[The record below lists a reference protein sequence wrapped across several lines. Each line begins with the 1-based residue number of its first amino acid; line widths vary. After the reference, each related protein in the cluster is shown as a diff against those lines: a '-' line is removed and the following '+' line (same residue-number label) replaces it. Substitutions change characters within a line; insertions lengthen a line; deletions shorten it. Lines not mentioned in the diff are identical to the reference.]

1 MKHFTILFL
10 SLLSF
15 SSFSQES
22 WVRVEVQPD
31 QYPSEITWEILNS
44 AGTVLAVNP
53 PFTDMSLQTTIIALD
68 TEDYNF
74 VIYDEFGDGICCAY
88 GEGWFGL
95 SNDCGLEEYVYDF
108 GGVSATVFFTLEQCA
123 QPPPPI
129 VGCMDSTAVNFNP
142 EAGQNSYMGQV
153 TPTSCNSF
161 YPSNY
166 NYFGIA
172 LDYYNENQSVFAI
185 GTEISVGGFTYYID
199 GTSTPNNCN
208 AGVAMIYVVTD
219 PILADGNLFD
229 TMQVGALFTDLY
241 EEDVWVI
248 NPCEYIYG
256 CNNPLAINYDPQA
269 TSNDGSCTIISG
281 CMDPTALNYNP
292 AAVTEFAPGIPG
304 PPPCQYFVLDT
315 TSCGT
320 DSVELIVE
328 ITVDQYANETSWNI
342 ITNWNEDQIVMEVLE
357 GEYSDL
363 TMGTTVI
370 HTACVA
376 DDVNF
381 TFRIFDSYGDGLGG
395 AQWGGIDGEWIVY
408 TACDTIAS
416 GGGNFGSNAM
426 ANGNTGDCDDLPI
439 EGCMDD
445 NYVEYNP
452 EAVLDDGSCLT
463 ANIYGC
469 IDDNSINYD
478 TEANTAEQF
487 SNCLHTLTLTDL
499 SANGWGGSFL
509 IVTQGESYY
518 GPFTVASGEA
528 LFTIGLELNSN
539 ELIKAFFY
547 TDPLSANFANE
558 CGFEIVSP
566 SDEVVVF
573 GGDNPILSPIRFSPF
588 MYSGLGQCLETC
600 IPIILGC
607 TDDSACNFDPEANTL
622 SSCTYNIEYYDCS
635 NQCNSDIDGDGV
647 CDELEVQGCQDP
659 LQYNFNISATDSGEC
674 EPFVYGCTDNTM
686 FNFDPEANTDNNSC
700 IPMINGCTD
709 PTAFNYDIFANVD
722 NNTCIPPVSGC
733 TDPSALNYIPEANID
748 DDSCIATIYGCT
760 DPTAFNYNELA
771 NTNNDTCI
779 EIVEGC
785 TNPIA
790 LNYNTDANID
800 NFSCILPIYGCMD
813 ITALNYDENANVD
826 NDTCIE
832 IVEGCTNPIALNY
845 NESANTDDFS
855 CILPIYGCT
864 NENSLNYDENANVD
878 NNSCIEIVE
887 GCTDINAINY
897 NELANV
903 DDFSCIDYIYGCTD
917 STALNYNELANT
929 DNGTCIEIIE
939 GCTDPLALN
948 YNDLANVD
956 DFSCILPI
964 YGCTDPTAFNFN
976 ELANIDNGSC
986 EDVVEGCTDPS
997 AFNYN
1002 PEANTEDFSCIDV
1015 IYGCTDLQAANY
1027 DELANTDNGSC
1038 ETVYAN
1044 CIDPVVEAYNLLG
1057 LGNECFAWVINVSP
1071 SCCNNGWVEGCQE
1084 LYNYCDLNNETTNI
1098 NDFGETEIIV
1108 FPNPTR
1114 NVVNIASNLQINAVL
1129 YNYMGQPIF
1138 KGVDVKQIDM
1148 GAFSAGVYTLIITYN
1163 DLKFTKKIVK
1173 Q

>member
-15 SSFSQES
+15 SSFSQNS
-22 WVRVEVQPD
+22 WVKVEVQPD
-31 QYPSEITWEILNS
+31 QYPSETTWEILDS
-44 AGTVLAVNP
+44 AGTVLATNP
-53 PFTDMSLQTTIIALD
+53 PFVDMSLQTTIIPLD

-108 GGVSATVFFTLEQCA
+108 GGLTATIFFTLEQCA

-142 EAGQNSYMGQV
+142 EAGQNSYIGQV

-166 NYFGIA
+166 NYFGID

-208 AGVAMIYVVTD
+208 VGVAMIYVVTD
-219 PILADGNLFD
+219 PALADGNLFD

-241 EEDVWVI
+241 EEDTWTI

-269 TSNDGSCTIISG
+269 TSNDGSCIIISG
-281 CMDPTALNYNP
+281 CMDSTAVNYNP
-292 AAVTEFAPGIPG
+292 AAVAEFSPGIPG

-315 TSCGT
+315 TSCGV

-328 ITVDQYANETSWNI
+328 ITVDQYPQETSWNL

-363 TMGTTVI
+363 TMGTTI
-370 HTACVA
+370 THTACVA

-395 AQWGGIDGEWIVY
+395 SQWGGIDGEWIVY

-416 GGGNFGSNAM
+416 GGGNFGLNAM

-452 EAVLDDGSCLT
+452 EAVLDNGSCLT

-469 IDDNSINYD
+469 IDSNSINYD
-478 TEANTAEQF
+478 IEANTSEQF
-487 SNCLHTLTLTDL
+487 LNCLHILNLTDL

-528 LFTIGLELNSN
+528 LFTTELDFNSN

-558 CGFEIVSP
+558 CGFEIISP
-566 SDEVVVF
+566 SGEVVVF
-573 GGDNPILSPIRFSPF
+573 GGDNPILNPIRFSPY

-600 IPIILGC
+600 IPMVFGC
-607 TDDSACNFDPEANTL
+607 TDSSACNYDTNANTL
-622 SSCTYNIEYYDCS
+622 SSCTYNVEYYDCN
-635 NQCNSDIDGDGV
+635 NQCNSDIDEDGV
-647 CDELEVQGCQDP
+647 CDELEIQGCQDP
-659 LQYNFNISATDSGEC
+659 LQYNFNILATDPGEC

-686 FNFDPEANTDNNSC
+686 FNFNLEANIDNNSC
-700 IPMINGCTD
+700 IPIIN
-709 PTAFNYDIFANVD
+709 
-722 NNTCIPPVSGC
+722 
-733 TDPSALNYIPEANID
+733 
-748 DDSCIATIYGCT
+748 GCT

-771 NTNNDTCI
+771 NTDNDTCI
-779 EIVEGC
+779 EIIEGC
-785 TNPIA
+785 TNPSA
-790 LNYNTDANID
+790 LNYNINANID

-826 NDTCIE
+826 NGTCIE
-832 IVEGCTNPIALNY
+832 IIEGCTN
-845 NESANTDDFS
+845 
-855 CILPIYGCT
+855 
-864 NENSLNYDENANVD
+864 
-878 NNSCIEIVE
+878 
-887 GCTDINAINY
+887 INAINY

-903 DDFSCIDYIYGCTD
+903 DNFSCIDYIYGCTD

-929 DNGTCIEIIE
+929 DNGTCIEI
-939 GCTDPLALN
+939 
-948 YNDLANVD
+948 
-956 DFSCILPI
+956 
-964 YGCTDPTAFNFN
+964 
-976 ELANIDNGSC
+976 
-986 EDVVEGCTDPS
+986 VEGCTDPS

-1002 PEANTEDFSCIDV
+1002 PEANTEDFSCVDI
-1015 IYGCTDLQAANY
+1015 IYGCTDEEAVNY
-1027 DELANTDNGSC
+1027 NELANTDNGSC

-1044 CIDPVVEAYNLLG
+1044 CINPVIETYNLL
-1057 LGNECFAWVINVSP
+1057 NFESECFAWVIDVSP
-1071 SCCNNGWVEGCQE
+1071 SCCNNEWVDGCQE
-1084 LYNYCDLNNETTNI
+1084 LYNYCDI
-1098 NDFGETEIIV
+1098 NTVTGIEEFGETQIIV

-1114 NVVNIASNLQINAVL
+1114 DAINIVSNLQVNAVL
-1129 YNYMGQPIF
+1129 YNSIGQSVLQETNVNSLDLIQF
-1138 KGVDVKQIDM
+1138 E
-1148 GAFSAGVYTLIITYN
+1148 AGIYHLILTYN
-1163 DLKFTKKIVK
+1163 NLKFTKKIVK

>member
-15 SSFSQES
+15 SSFSQDS
-22 WVRVEVQPD
+22 WVKIELQPD
-31 QYPSEITWEILNS
+31 NYPSETSWEILNS
-44 AGTVLAVNP
+44 SGEVLATNP
-53 PFTDMSLQTTIIALD
+53 PITDMSLQTTIVPLD
-68 TEDYNF
+68 SEDYNF
-74 VIYDEFGDGICCAY
+74 VIYDEFGDGICCEY

-95 SNDCGLEEYVYDF
+95 SNDCGLNQYVYDF
-108 GGVSATVFFTLEQCA
+108 GGVSSTVFFTLEQCA

-129 VGCMDSTAVNFNP
+129 VGCMDLTAVNFNP
-142 EAGQNSYMGQV
+142 EAGQNSYIGQV

-166 NYFGIA
+166 NYFGID

-199 GTSTPNNCN
+199 GTSIPNNCN

-219 PILADGNLFD
+219 PALADGNLFD

-241 EEDVWVI
+241 EDDSWTI

-256 CNNPLAINYDPQA
+256 CNNPLAINYDPLA
-269 TSNDGSCTIISG
+269 TADDGSCQVLSG
-281 CMDPTALNYNP
+281 CLDSTAENYNP
-292 AAVTEFAPGIPG
+292 AAAVEFPPGISG
-304 PPPCQYFVLDT
+304 PPPCEYFILDT

-320 DSVELIVE
+320 DSVDLMVTIM
-328 ITVDQYANETSWNI
+328 VDQYASETSWFVM
-342 ITNWNEDQIVMEVLE
+342 TNWNLDQIVMEVLP
-357 GEYSDL
+357 GDL
-363 TMGTTVI
+363 SGVTMGTTI
-370 HTACVA
+370 TQSACVA
-376 DDVNF
+376 DNTNLTF
-381 TFRIFDSYGDGLGG
+381 TINDTYGDGLGG
-395 AQWGGIDGEWIVY
+395 AQWGGIDGTYMVH
-408 TACDTIAS
+408 TACDTLAM
-416 GGGNFGSNAM
+416 GGGNFGLNSFT
-426 ANGNTGDCDDLPI
+426 NGFSGDCDDLPI

-445 NYVEYNP
+445 DYLEYNP
-452 EAVLDDGSCLT
+452 EAVIDNGSCST
-463 ANIYGC
+463 PNVYAC
-469 IDDNSINYD
+469 IDVNSTNYD
-478 TEANTAEQF
+478 PLANTADQF
-487 SNCLHTLTLTDL
+487 PNCLHTLNLTDGGE
-499 SANGWGGSFL
+499 NGWGGSFL
-509 IVTQGESYY
+509 MVAQGENYY
-518 GPFTVASGEA
+518 GPFTVAPGEA
-528 LFTIGLELNSN
+528 LFTTELDLNSN
-539 ELIKAFFY
+539 ELVKAFFY
-547 TDPLSANFANE
+547 SDPLSMNFMVE

-566 SDEVVVF
+566 TGDIIAL
-573 GGDNPILSPIRFSPF
+573 GGDNPFISPIRLSPF
-588 MYSGLGQCLETC
+588 MYSGMGQCLSTC
-600 IPIILGC
+600 IPIVNGC
-607 TDDSACNFDPEANTL
+607 MDDVACNYQPLANTPA
-622 SSCTYNIEYYDCS
+622 SCTYNVEYYDC
-635 NQCNSDIDGDGV
+635 NNHCVNDGDGDGV
-647 CDELEVQGCQDP
+647 CDELEVEGCQDP
-659 LQYNFNISATDSGEC
+659 LQYNFDSTATDSGPC
-674 EPFVYGCTDNTM
+674 DPFVYGCTDITM
-686 FNFDPEANTDNNSC
+686 FNFNVSANTDNNSC
-700 IPMINGCTD
+700 IPVVNGCTD
-709 PTAFNYDIFANVD
+709 I
-722 NNTCIPPVSGC
+722 
-733 TDPSALNYIPEANID
+733 
-748 DDSCIATIYGCT
+748 
-760 DPTAFNYNELA
+760 TAFNYNQE
-771 NTNNDTCI
+771 
-779 EIVEGC
+779 
-785 TNPIA
+785 
-790 LNYNTDANID
+790 
-800 NFSCILPIYGCMD
+800 
-813 ITALNYDENANVD
+813 ANVD
-826 NDTCIE
+826 NDSCTP
-832 IVEGCTNPIALNY
+832 VVDGCTNPVALNF
-845 NESANTDDFS
+845 NLNANVDDLS

-864 NENSLNYDENANVD
+864 NENALNYDENANVD

-964 YGCTDPTAFNFN
+964 YGCTDSTAFNYN

-1015 IYGCTDLQAANY
+1015 IYGCTDPQAANY

-1148 GAFSAGVYTLIITYN
+1148 GAFSVGVYTLIITYN